1 MRLVLA
7 GSPPVSPRGPS
18 RARARGT
25 HPTTA
30 THEDVS
36 RQWDQRDTKDCCN
49 GRFFTA
55 ELLDL
60 LATGLMRH
68 AWFAQMAPGNLH
80 TIKSGLESPRLISRA
95 VGRIKLGWPARR
107 ARL

>member
-7 GSPPVSPRGPS
+7 GSSPVSPQGS
-18 RARARGT
+18 SQARAWGT

-30 THEDVS
+30 TRKDAS
-36 RQWDQRDTKDCCN
+36 RRWDQRDTKDCCN

-60 LATGLMRH
+60 LAKGLMHH

-80 TIKSGLESPRLISRA
+80 IIKSGLKSPRLISRA